1 MPTGLWLFSSRI
13 LIPTTHNKH
22 KQKEHSLQ
30 AMNLD
35 GGAVGDDHWRA
46 AEHHPRQHLI
56 IQVLLLIQA
65 AAAVG
70 GAGEQLGIAHIQA
83 VVLVEGGAGYGQGA
97 VAGRFER
104 RALVGSV

>member
-1 MPTGLWLFSSRI
+1 LASCRTPSSSAS
-13 LIPTTHNKH
+13 HY
-22 KQKEHSLQ
+22 SG
-30 AMNLD
+30 LD

-104 RALVGSV
+104 RALLGAV